1 MKKMIGIITI
11 ITLMACVA
19 CVASITLSIM
29 EKDWTEV
36 MAWVC
41 VGLNVSLIT
50 IKNFKEINK

>member
-1 MKKMIGIITI
+1 MIGIITI

>member
-1 MKKMIGIITI
+1 MKKIIGIITV
-11 ITLMACVA
+11 ITLMACVS
-19 CVASITLSIM
+19 SIILSIM

-50 IKNFKEINK
+50 IKNFKDISK